1 MKYYKLKYP
10 DDNFKIVKGENA
22 IEIVKK
28 YDLAARK
35 NIGIRIIKLSREQ
48 EAITRAN
55 DSK

>member
-48 EAITRAN
+48 TRAN